1 MTVTI
6 TIPDAQAHAFAQ
18 ALKRAGF
25 NDWRRLAVD
34 DTEAYAAL
42 FAAEEIR
49 RALADAG
56 INPR

>member
-6 TIPDAQAHAFAQ
+6 TIPDAQANALAQ

-25 NDWRRLAVD
+25 NDWRRLSAD
-34 DTEAYAAL
+34 DKESYAAQ
-42 FAAEEIR
+42 FAAEEVR
-49 RALADAG
+49 RALTDAG